1 MNLNLWLLAIG
12 LGLWCV
18 NIFYYALKISEDV
31 ARRHLHSVIVGL
43 VVIVGLNAILGWFAY
58 LFVSSMHDL

>member
-1 MNLNLWLLAIG
+1 VNLNLWLLVIG

-18 NIFYYALKISEDV
+18 NISYYVLKISEDF
-31 ARRHLHSVIVGL
+31 AQRHLHRAIVGL

-58 LFVSSMHDL
+58 VAVSSMHDL